1 MKMKKIISC
10 FLAAA
15 AICMTCSLTACRKED
30 GDVSKNTSKTTDS
43 HTDRHTENPTD
54 GIHTDD
60 HTDGLEDDLRTDDHN
75 ASATPVSTPATQP

>member
-30 GDVSKNTSKTTDS
+30 GDVSKNTSKTTDN
-43 HTDRHTENPTD
+43 HTDDRHTENPTA

-60 HTDGLEDDLRTDDHN
+60 GMDDTKTNEHG
-75 ASATPVSTPATQP
+75 ASSATPVSTPATQP